1 MGLKGCS
8 QSDAEEFNNNN
19 QEAHGERTM
28 RLLLIED
35 NDSIG
40 KGLYAG
46 LNQAGYAV
54 DWVRDGETAQSAFVT
69 EEYDVAV
76 LDLGLPR
83 KSGIEVLSELRAR
96 GSKVP
101 VLILTAKDT
110 VDDRIIGLDQG
121 ADDYM
126 IKPFDLDELQA
137 RLRAILRRSS
147 GRASPMLF
155 HGDIALDPASHTVT
169 NGGTIIELT
178 PRAFDILQTL
188 MENQG
193 RVMSRSRLEESM
205 YSWKDE
211 IESNAVEVHI
221 HQIRKKLGTEL
232 IRTIRGVGYI
242 MDKAK

>member
-1 MGLKGCS
+1 
-8 QSDAEEFNNNN
+8 
-19 QEAHGERTM
+19 M

-83 KSGIEVLSELRAR
+83 KSGIEVLTELRAR

-110 VDDRIIGLDQG
+110 VNDRIIGLDQG

-147 GRASPMLF
+147 GRATPKLV
-155 HGDIALDPASHTVT
+155 HGDIELDPASHTVT
-169 NGGTIIELT
+169 KNGDIVELT

-221 HQIRKKLGTEL
+221 HQIRKKLGNEL

-242 MDKAK
+242 MDKAKG

>member
-1 MGLKGCS
+1 
-8 QSDAEEFNNNN
+8 
-19 QEAHGERTM
+19 M
-28 RLLLIED
+28 RLLLVED

-69 EEYDVAV
+69 EQYDVAV

-83 KSGIEVLSELRAR
+83 KSGIEVLTELRAR
-96 GSKVP
+96 GSTVP
-101 VLILTAKDT
+101 VLILTARDT
-110 VDDRIIGLDQG
+110 INDRIIGLDQG

-137 RLRAILRRSS
+137 RLRALLRRSS
-147 GRASPMLF
+147 GRATPKLT
-155 HGDIALDPASHTVT
+155 HGDIELDPASHTVT
-169 NGGTIIELT
+169 KDGAIVDLT

-221 HQIRKKLGTEL
+221 HQIRKKLGNDL

-242 MDKAK
+242 MDKHK

>member
-1 MGLKGCS
+1 
-8 QSDAEEFNNNN
+8 
-19 QEAHGERTM
+19 M
-28 RLLLIED
+28 RLLLVED
-35 NDSIG
+35 NESLG
-40 KGLYAG
+40 KGLYTG

-54 DWVRDGETAQSAFVT
+54 DWVRDGETAQSAFRT
-69 EEYDVAV
+69 EHYDIAV

-83 KSGIEVLSELRAR
+83 KSGIEVLEDLRTS
-96 GSKVP
+96 GNKVP

-110 VDDRIIGLDQG
+110 VNDRIIGLDYG

-126 IKPFDLDELQA
+126 VKPFDLDELNA

-147 GRASPMLF
+147 GRASPKLIR
-155 HGDIALDPASHTVT
+155 GDIEVDPASHTVIKA
-169 NGGTIIELT
+169 GAIVELT
-178 PRAFDILQTL
+178 PRAFDILRTL

-221 HQIRKKLGTEL
+221 HQIRKKLGSD
-232 IRTIRGVGYI
+232 IVRTIRGVGYI
-242 MDKAK
+242 MDKPA

>member
-1 MGLKGCS
+1 
-8 QSDAEEFNNNN
+8 
-19 QEAHGERTM
+19 M

-35 NDSIG
+35 NESIG
-40 KGLYAG
+40 KGLYSG

-54 DWVRDGETAQSAFVT
+54 DWVRDGETAQSAFHS
-69 EEYDVAV
+69 EQYDVAV

-83 KSGIEVLSELRAR
+83 KSGIEVLDELRSR
-96 GSKVP
+96 GEKVP

-110 VDDRIIGLDQG
+110 VNDRIIGLDHG

-126 IKPFDLDELQA
+126 IKPFDLDELNA

-147 GRASPMLF
+147 GRASPVLR
-155 HGDIALDPASHTVT
+155 HANIELDPASHTVT
-169 NGGTIIELT
+169 LSENIVELT

-193 RVMSRSRLEESM
+193 RVMSRTRLEESM
-205 YSWKDE
+205 YSWKDD

-221 HQIRKKLGTEL
+221 HQIRKKLGNDL

>member
-1 MGLKGCS
+1 
-8 QSDAEEFNNNN
+8 
-19 QEAHGERTM
+19 M
-28 RLLLIED
+28 RLLLVED

-54 DWVRDGETAQSAFVT
+54 DWVRDGETAQSAFLT

-83 KSGIEVLSELRAR
+83 KSGIEVLAELRAR

-110 VDDRIIGLDQG
+110 VNDRVIGLDQG

-137 RLRAILRRSS
+137 RLRAILRRST
-147 GRASPMLF
+147 GRASPKLV
-155 HGDIALDPASHTVT
+155 HGDIV
-169 NGGTIIELT
+169 ELT
-178 PRAFDILQTL
+178 PRAFDILQAL

-193 RVMSRSRLEESM
+193 RVLSRSRLEESM

-221 HQIRKKLGTEL
+221 HQIRKKLGNEL

-242 MDKAK
+242 MDKVK

>member
-1 MGLKGCS
+1 
-8 QSDAEEFNNNN
+8 
-19 QEAHGERTM
+19 M

-54 DWVRDGETAQSAFVT
+54 DWVRDGETAQSAFTT

-83 KSGIEVLSELRAR
+83 KSGIEVLHELRAQ
-96 GSKVP
+96 GNKVP

-110 VDDRIIGLDQG
+110 VNDRIIGLDQG

-126 IKPFDLDELQA
+126 VKPFDLEELQA
-137 RLRAILRRSS
+137 RLRAIIRRSS
-147 GRASPMLF
+147 GRAAPSLV
-155 HGDIALDPASHTVT
+155 HGDIELDPASHTVT
-169 NGGTIIELT
+169 NKGDVVELT
-178 PRAFDILQTL
+178 PRAFEILRIL

-193 RVMSRSRLEESM
+193 RVLSRSRLEESM

-221 HQIRKKLGTEL
+221 HQIRKKLGSDL

>member
-1 MGLKGCS
+1 
-8 QSDAEEFNNNN
+8 
-19 QEAHGERTM
+19 M

-40 KGLYAG
+40 KGLYVG

-83 KSGIEVLSELRAR
+83 KSGIEVLTELRAR

-110 VDDRIIGLDQG
+110 VNDRIIGLDQG

-147 GRASPMLF
+147 GRATPVLV
-155 HGDIALDPASHTVT
+155 HGNIELDPASHTVT
-169 NGGTIIELT
+169 KNGDIVELT

-221 HQIRKKLGTEL
+221 HQIRKKLGNDL

>member
-1 MGLKGCS
+1 
-8 QSDAEEFNNNN
+8 
-19 QEAHGERTM
+19 M

-40 KGLYAG
+40 KGLYSG

-69 EEYDVAV
+69 EDYDVAV

-147 GRASPMLF
+147 GRATPKLV
-155 HGDIALDPASHTVT
+155 HGDIELDPASHTVIK
-169 NGGTIIELT
+169 NGAIVELT
-178 PRAFDILQTL
+178 PRAFDILQSL

-221 HQIRKKLGTEL
+221 HQIRKKLGNEL

>member
-1 MGLKGCS
+1 
-8 QSDAEEFNNNN
+8 
-19 QEAHGERTM
+19 M

-40 KGLYAG
+40 KGLYVG

-83 KSGIEVLSELRAR
+83 KSGIEVLAELRAR

-110 VDDRIIGLDQG
+110 INDRIIGLDQG

-126 IKPFDLDELQA
+126 VKPFDLDELQA

-147 GRASPMLF
+147 GRASPKLV
-155 HGDIALDPASHTVT
+155 HGDIELDPASHTVT
-169 NGGTIIELT
+169 QNGSIIDLT

-221 HQIRKKLGTEL
+221 HQIRKKLGNEL

>member
-1 MGLKGCS
+1 
-8 QSDAEEFNNNN
+8 
-19 QEAHGERTM
+19 M
-28 RLLLIED
+28 RLLLVED

-83 KSGIEVLSELRAR
+83 KSGIEVLTEIRAR
-96 GSKVP
+96 GNKVP
-101 VLILTAKDT
+101 VLILTARDT
-110 VDDRIIGLDQG
+110 VNDRIIGLDQG

-137 RLRAILRRSS
+137 RLRALLRRSS
-147 GRASPMLF
+147 GRATPKLVR
-155 HGDIALDPASHTVT
+155 GDIELDPASHTVT
-169 NGGTIIELT
+169 KAGDIVDLT

-211 IESNAVEVHI
+211 IDSNAVEVHI
-221 HQIRKKLGTEL
+221 HQIRKKLGNDL

-242 MDKAK
+242 MDKPK

>member
-1 MGLKGCS
+1 
-8 QSDAEEFNNNN
+8 
-19 QEAHGERTM
+19 M

-35 NDSIG
+35 NESIG
-40 KGLYAG
+40 KGLYSG
-46 LNQAGYAV
+46 LNHAGYAV
-54 DWVRDGETAQSAFVT
+54 DWVRDGETAQSAFAA
-69 EEYDVAV
+69 EQYDVAV

-83 KSGIEVLSELRAR
+83 KSGIEVLEDLRSK
-96 GSKVP
+96 GNKVP

-110 VDDRIIGLDQG
+110 INDRIIGLDQG

-126 IKPFDLDELQA
+126 VKPFDLDELYA

-147 GRASPMLF
+147 GRATPILT
-155 HGDIALDPASHTVT
+155 HGDIELDPASHTVT
-169 NGGTIIELT
+169 KAGAIIELT
-178 PRAFDILQTL
+178 PRAFDIMQTL

-221 HQIRKKLGTEL
+221 HQIRKKLGNDL

>member
-1 MGLKGCS
+1 
-8 QSDAEEFNNNN
+8 
-19 QEAHGERTM
+19 M
-28 RLLLIED
+28 RLLLVED
-35 NDSIG
+35 NESLG
-40 KGLYAG
+40 KGLYSG
-46 LNQAGYAV
+46 LDHAGYAV
-54 DWVRDGETAQSAFVT
+54 DWVRDGETALSAFRT
-69 EEYDVAV
+69 ETYDIAV

-83 KSGIEVLSELRAR
+83 KSGTEVLAELRAS
-96 GSKVP
+96 GNKVP

-110 VDDRIIGLDQG
+110 VNDRIIGLDYG

-126 IKPFDLDELQA
+126 VKPFDLDELNA

-147 GRASPMLF
+147 GRATPVLT

-169 NGGTIIELT
+169 KAGNIVELT

-221 HQIRKKLGTEL
+221 HQIRKKLGNPL

-242 MDKAK
+242 MDKTPQTENSEKSESAL

>member
-1 MGLKGCS
+1 
-8 QSDAEEFNNNN
+8 
-19 QEAHGERTM
+19 M
-28 RLLLIED
+28 RLLLVED

-54 DWVRDGETAQSAFVT
+54 DWVRDGETAQSAFMS

-83 KSGIEVLSELRAR
+83 KSGIEVLTELRAR

-110 VDDRIIGLDQG
+110 VNDRVIGLDQG

-147 GRASPMLF
+147 GRASPKLV
-155 HGDIALDPASHTVT
+155 HGPIELDPASHTVT
-169 NGGTIIELT
+169 NNGEIVELT
-178 PRAFDILQTL
+178 PRAFDILQAL

-193 RVMSRSRLEESM
+193 RVLSRSRLEESM
-205 YSWKDE
+205 YSWKNE
-211 IESNAVEVHI
+211 IDSNAVEVYI
-221 HQIRKKLGTEL
+221 YQIRKKLGSDL
-232 IRTIRGVGYI
+232 IRTIRGIGYTLG
-242 MDKAK
+242 